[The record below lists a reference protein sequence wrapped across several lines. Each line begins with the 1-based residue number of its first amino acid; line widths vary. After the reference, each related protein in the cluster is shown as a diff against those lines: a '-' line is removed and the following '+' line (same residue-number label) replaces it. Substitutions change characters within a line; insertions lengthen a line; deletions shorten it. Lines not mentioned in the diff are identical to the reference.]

1 MEYRMLF
8 PFFLERVYGKT
19 LEEFL
24 FAMELILEGR
34 HKQTLAKAARTTKE
48 IDRSIR
54 HKVIKQCRL
63 VYINK
68 TILSNLL
75 EVLYSYRVLHNC
87 TFCLQISD
95 ISAKIH
101 HPFDLTK

>member
-24 FAMELILEGR
+24 FAKEIVLEGR
-34 HKQTLAKAARTTKE
+34 HKQTLAKAARATKE
-48 IDRSIR
+48 INLSIC
-54 HKVIKQCRL
+54 HKVIDLCRL
-63 VYINK
+63 VYINISFFADLAK
-68 TILSNLL
+68 
-75 EVLYSYRVLHNC
+75 VLYSYRVLHNC

>member
-1 MEYRMLF
+1 MAADYYTHSKSFTVPVSDEKLMQAWISGHY
-8 PFFLERVYGKT
+8 
-19 LEEFL
+19 
-24 FAMELILEGR
+24 A
-34 HKQTLAKAARTTKE
+34 LAKATRATKE

-87 TFCLQISD
+87 TLCLQISD